1 MNKLIVALIAGA
13 FAAVAGAQTPA
24 AAPATAP
31 MTNADKQNM
40 VKSTTEAASNT
51 NTGATTAKKAEANV
65 AKSKKH
71 AKVKDKKAKQ
81 DMAKSTTEAASNANT
96 GATAAADAAKNS
108 AASKADS
115 AAMKPAPKMGDNEK
129 AMQKA
134 SKP

>member
-24 AAPATAP
+24 T
-31 MTNADKQNM
+31 TADKQQM
-40 VKSTTEAASNT
+40 LKSTTEAASNA
-51 NTGATTAKKAEANV
+51 NTGATTAKQGEMNT

-81 DMAKSTTEAASNANT
+81 EMAKSTTDAASNANT
-96 GATAAADAAKNS
+96 GAKAAADAAKNS

-115 AAMKPAPKMGDNEK
+115 AAMKPAPNMADHQK
-129 AMQKA
+129 ALEKA

>member
-1 MNKLIVALIAGA
+1 MNKLIVALIAGV

-24 AAPATAP
+24 AAP
-31 MTNADKQNM
+31 MTNADKQGM

-71 AKVKDKKAKQ
+71 MKVKDKKAKQ
-81 DMAKSTTEAASNANT
+81 EMAKSATEAGSTTHT
-96 GATAAADAAKNS
+96 GATTAAQGAANT

-115 AAMKPAPKMGDNEK
+115 ATMKPAPSMATPGAEK

>member
-24 AAPATAP
+24 TAP

-40 VKSTTEAASNT
+40 VKSTTESASNA
-51 NTGATTAKKAEANV
+51 NTGAATAKKAEANV

-81 DMAKSTTEAASNANT
+81 EMAKSTTDAASNANT

-115 AAMKPAPKMGDNEK
+115 AMRKPAPNMGDNQK
-129 AMQKA
+129 ALEKA

>member
-13 FAAVAGAQTPA
+13 FAVTVGAQ
-24 AAPATAP
+24 APATK
-31 MTNADKQNM
+31 TEKQDM
-40 VKSTTEAASNT
+40 VKSTTEAASNA
-51 NTGATTAKKAEANV
+51 NTGATTAKKGEENV

-71 AKVKDKKAKQ
+71 AKNKDKKAKQ
-81 DMAKSTTEAASNANT
+81 DMAKSTTEAASNAHT
-96 GATAAADAAKNS
+96 GATTAKNAEKTT

-115 AAMKPAPKMGDNEK
+115 EMKKAPPQMGTPAADS